1 MENKTEETNLESL
14 SHLELI
20 IKEGDHWMTS
30 LQLSEISGRDHK
42 NVLRDIE
49 RDILNK
55 KKKLRNMI
63 KRNNDDTFI
72 TPGLKFEPSFKEILS
87 KSMNNM
93 KVVEDVYYDKSNKR
107 SKMYLLNRDASLIC
121 LTRYNFEIQ
130 VFVNHLFLEYI
141 DRERNELKIKGDK
154 YDILTKSSGTIS
166 IGTAAKII
174 KAKNLEGKP
183 IGRNKLFE
191 ILRERGILQH
201 EKGSYNIPYQLMITS
216 GMFKIVS
223 KVSEKEKFYAV
234 VRVTPQGLDMIT
246 NLLSELGYKFDED
259 IDTISVFRTDDEKAI
274 Y

>member
-1 MENKTEETNLESL
+1 
-14 SHLELI
+14 
-20 IKEGDHWMTS
+20 
-30 LQLSEISGRDHK
+30 
-42 NVLRDIE
+42 
-49 RDILNK
+49 
-55 KKKLRNMI
+55 
-63 KRNNDDTFI
+63 
-72 TPGLKFEPSFKEILS
+72 
-87 KSMNNM
+87 
-93 KVVEDVYYDKSNKR
+93 
-107 SKMYLLNRDASLIC
+107 MYLLNRDASLIC